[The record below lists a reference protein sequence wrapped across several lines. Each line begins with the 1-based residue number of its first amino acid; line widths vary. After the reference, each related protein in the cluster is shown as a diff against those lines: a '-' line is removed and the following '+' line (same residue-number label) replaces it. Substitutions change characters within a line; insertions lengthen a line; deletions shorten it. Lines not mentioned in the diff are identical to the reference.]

1 MSDSPIV
8 LVHGLFGFDRLTL
21 GGADYFRLIP
31 KTLRDA
37 GHVVPKPPRLNLAG
51 RIEDRA
57 VDLRTFLTTHPDV
70 VSKPVHLI
78 AHSMGGL
85 DARFMLHRDP
95 ELTSR
100 VKTLTTIGTPHH
112 GSPIADLVVA
122 GGHPLLARFLARL
135 GVDIHGIGDL
145 TTEACRRFN
154 GNIGDPPGVRC
165 FSIAGRFDPPTI
177 LGAPLG
183 VLAIT
188 YTLIRNREDDNDGLV
203 SVESAKFGADP
214 VNWKYL
220 GAWEANHFRL
230 INWGANFVPTPAEL
244 ADESIAEKYKALVAT
259 ILEE

>member
-1 MSDSPIV
+1 MTDSPIV

-31 KTLRDA
+31 QTLRAA
-37 GHVVPKPPRLNLAG
+37 GYVVPSPPRLNLAG

-57 VDLRTFLTTHPDV
+57 ADLRTFLTTHSDV
-70 VSKPVHLI
+70 AGKPVHLI

-85 DARFMLHRDP
+85 DARFLLDRNP
-95 ELTSR
+95 ELASR

-122 GGHPLLARFLARL
+122 GGHPLLARFLERL
-135 GVDIHGIGDL
+135 GLDIRGIGDL
-145 TTEACRRFN
+145 TTDSCRRFN
-154 GNIGDPPGVRC
+154 DELGDPPSVRC
-165 FSIAGRFDPPTI
+165 YSVAGRFVPPSI
-177 LGAPLG
+177 LGAALG

-188 YTLIRNREDDNDGLV
+188 YSIIRNKEGDNDGLV
-203 SVESAKFGADP
+203 SVESATFGSDP
-214 VNWKYL
+214 ANWKHL

-230 INWGANFVPTPAEL
+230 INWGTNFVPTPAEL
-244 ADESIAEKYKALVAT
+244 ADETIAELYKALVAT